1 MEKKLSLMRQIYIAK
16 IAYTAKIYYFRH
28 KIINK
33 MHHMVKHIVL
43 FKIKDDIQADDK
55 QVIMTTFRDDILAL
69 RNIISCIKDINVGFN
84 INPDEQ
90 WDICLDSTFETLDDV
105 RYYSKHPQHVMAAG
119 KLKPHLCGRSCVD
132 FEI

>member
-1 MEKKLSLMRQIYIAK
+1 
-16 IAYTAKIYYFRH
+16 
-28 KIINK
+28 
-33 MHHMVKHIVL
+33 MVKHIVL

>member
-1 MEKKLSLMRQIYIAK
+1 
-16 IAYTAKIYYFRH
+16 
-28 KIINK
+28 
-33 MHHMVKHIVL
+33 MVKHIVL
-43 FKIKDDIQADDK
+43 FKLKNEIPEAEKHAVALKFKAAIEALPEVISFIKH
-55 QVIMTTFRDDILAL
+55 VE
-69 RNIISCIKDINVGFN
+69 VGIN